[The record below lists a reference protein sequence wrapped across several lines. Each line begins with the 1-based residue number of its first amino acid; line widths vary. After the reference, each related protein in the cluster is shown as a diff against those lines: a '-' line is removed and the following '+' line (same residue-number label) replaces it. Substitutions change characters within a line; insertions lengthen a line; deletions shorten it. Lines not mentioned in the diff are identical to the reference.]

1 MNKISAKQ
9 GATLSLAGTFALPA
23 GTWTAASNIERT
35 DGTLVCAMDVT
46 ITEIDP
52 VGEDGKTHS
61 VLAVCT
67 AAQAESFEVGK
78 TYVCDIIFTDDSD
91 PAVVLK
97 TETFGI
103 KVVREVT

>member
-9 GATLSLAGTFALPA
+9 GATLSLAGLFMLPA

-35 DGTLVCAMDVT
+35 DGSVVCAMAVT
-46 ITEIDP
+46 ITELAEPDD
-52 VGEDGKTHS
+52 DGNTHS

-67 AAQAESFEVGK
+67 AAQAEAFEVGK

-97 TETFGI
+97 TETFGV